1 MLPLVLIPGIQGRW
15 EYMRRTVDALS
26 NDFQVLTYSLQGRT
40 MEEYT
45 AQVSRALDEHR
56 LDRAVICGVSFGALV
71 ALRFAA
77 ASPQRTLA
85 LVMASPPGP
94 GWHLRP
100 RHRMYTRLPWIF
112 GPLFLVETPFRLRAE
127 MSVALPDWRDRW
139 DFNQRALRTFMSAP
153 VSPAAMAA
161 RARLIEG
168 LDTRAD
174 CARISA
180 PTLVITGERHL
191 DHVVP
196 AEGSSEYV
204 QLIAGSRKAVLER
217 TGHAGTM
224 TRPADFARIVREF
237 VGAPERTHG
246 SAPTRDRVA

>member
-15 EYMRRTVDALS
+15 EYMRQTVDALS
-26 NDFQVLTYSLQGRT
+26 KDFHVLTYSLKGRT
-40 MEEYT
+40 IEDYT
-45 AQVSRALDEHR
+45 AQVSRALDQQR
-56 LDRAVICGVSFGALV
+56 IDRAVICGVSFGALV

-77 ASPQRTLA
+77 AVPQRTLA

-112 GPLFLVETPFRLRAE
+112 GPLFLAETPFRLRAE

-139 DFNQRALRTFMSAP
+139 DFNRRALGTFMFAP
-153 VSPAAMAA
+153 MSPAAMAA
-161 RARLIEG
+161 RARLIEE

-174 CARISA
+174 CGRVAA
-180 PTLVITGERHL
+180 PTLIITGERHL

-204 QLIAGSRKAVLER
+204 QLIAGARGVVLER

-224 TRPADFARIVREF
+224 TRPDAFAAMVRKF
-237 VGAPERTHG
+237 VQEHQHA
-246 SAPTRDRVA
+246 AA

>member
-1 MLPLVLIPGIQGRW
+1 
-15 EYMRRTVDALS
+15 
-26 NDFQVLTYSLQGRT
+26 
-40 MEEYT
+40 MEDYT

-71 ALRFAA
+71 ALQFAA

-94 GWHLRP
+94 AWHLRP

-127 MSVALPDWRDRW
+127 MSVAIPGWRDRW

-168 LDTRAD
+168 FDRRAE
-174 CARISA
+174 CGRIST
-180 PTLVITGERHL
+180 PTLVITGEQHL

-196 AEGSSEYV
+196 ADGSSEYV
-204 QLIAGSRKAVLER
+204 QLIAGARKAVLER

-224 TRPADFARIVREF
+224 TRPAAFAKMVREF
-237 VGAPERTHG
+237 VEQGRHA
-246 SAPTRDRVA
+246 AA